1 MSESIKILI
10 EAENKA
16 SAVIDAAAKD
26 VEAKVKGIKSNAEQ
40 AKKSTEFFGSIASA
54 LGGTEVGA
62 FASQLAGLTDK
73 TSQFAEVQKLGGAG
87 ALAFKAGLVAA
98 VGVIAFQF
106 GQALGNA
113 IFQTEKWKEKLA
125 EANAE
130 AQKLNATVIQQAQ
143 NRFSDSKSD
152 IELIQDPEA
161 KQAKYKEL
169 LDNLTKDVFATQD
182 VVQKGRKEVEEWNAA
197 WFKTGNRAAFADQA
211 KAKLEDDKTR
221 LKVLEAQRLELQK
234 ITGDHAKQN
243 AELAR
248 SGPLMNSL
256 QDELSMIA
264 ASQEDVAKKG
274 IFVGETA
281 GSDALR
287 EEIKLLEERSNIAA
301 IEEKVK
307 QGRLGAAASETTELM
322 IQVELAKKKAD
333 LAKEEVAQRA
343 KSRGFVDSL
352 QKELAAAEAS
362 RNDAAKQKTNF
373 TGPDANLKALA
384 EEIRLLEQK
393 KNIEAITEK
402 AKMGTVDA
410 DQAEAEA
417 LLLKIA
423 LSQKKMELGNAEQ
436 EQAKR
441 IAELKASELQKIAE
455 QNVLLTKGKE
465 AAYAFRLEQQGLSK
479 QDAAMIASKQ
489 QKTIASPTTLQAS
502 ESRLLTRGTGDD
514 PTRQVAVNT
523 ANAFRELQLLNK
535 RLAESGKNN
544 VTLKLVG
551 SGI

>member
-16 SAVIDAAAKD
+16 SAGIEQAAKD
-26 VEAKVKGIKSNAEQ
+26 IDNKVKSIKASGEQ
-40 AKKSTEFFGSIASA
+40 AKKSTEFFGTIANS
-54 LGGTEVGA
+54 LGGTEIGS

-87 ALAFKAGLVAA
+87 ALAFKAGLIAA

-106 GQALGNA
+106 GQAIGNA

-130 AQKLNATVIQQAQ
+130 AQKLNATVIQQASA
-143 NRFSDSKSD
+143 RFSDSKSD

-248 SGPLMNSL
+248 SGPLMKSL
-256 QDELSMIA
+256 QDELSMLA

-274 IFVGETA
+274 IFVGDTA

-287 EEIKLLEERSNIAA
+287 EEIKLLEERSNIAG

-333 LAKEEVAQRA
+333 LAKEETAEKA
-343 KSRGFVDSL
+343 KSKGFIDSL
-352 QKELAAAEAS
+352 QKELVTAEAA
-362 RNDAAKQKTNF
+362 RNDASQQRTNF
-373 TGPDANLKALA
+373 TGPDANLKTLA
-384 EEIRLLEQK
+384 EEIQLLEQK
-393 KNIEAITEK
+393 KNIESLTEK
-402 AKMGTVDA
+402 AKLGTVDA
-410 DQAEAEA
+410 DQAEAES

-423 LSQKKMELGNAEQ
+423 LSQKKMELGKAEQ
-436 EQAKR
+436 DQAKR
-441 IAELKASELQKIAE
+441 IADLKTSELQKIEE

-535 RLAESGKNN
+535 RLTEAGKNN
-544 VTLKLVG
+544 ITLKVVG
-551 SGI
+551 SGV